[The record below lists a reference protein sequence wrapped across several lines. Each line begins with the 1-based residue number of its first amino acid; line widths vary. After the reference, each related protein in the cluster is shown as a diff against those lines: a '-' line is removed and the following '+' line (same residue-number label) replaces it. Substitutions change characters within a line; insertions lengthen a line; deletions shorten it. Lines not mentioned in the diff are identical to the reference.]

1 MDSVK
6 DMMVTLGLVKAEEV
20 SSILTSR
27 QALGILGT
35 GIFLYTI
42 FPGSRIT
49 KITIFFDTAKEKSKQ
64 IVTEQEKN
72 ESIAECKG
80 TLKRAN
86 ATWDTRAEVSGWKD
100 IEGQEKFEGIV
111 DTIGKVMKLPDDQ
124 VTLIKMCA
132 DTSSGFRKTYEFG
145 CSMNDETGGN
155 IRLHT
160 GSCNVTK
167 STEEGKE
174 RFNLDIALA
183 YMELSNIRMLPQA
196 AQDTILQYGK
206 QANGAENKLDLL
218 PTAGWKAFIEYESHK
233 QLLNE
238 MKD

>member
-1 MDSVK
+1 MRASVN
-6 DMMVTLGLVKAEEV
+6 VKGF
-20 SSILTSR
+20 SR
-27 QALGILGT
+27 EQIRPGI
-35 GIFLYTI
+35 
-42 FPGSRIT
+42 PG
-49 KITIFFDTAKEKSKQ
+49 
-64 IVTEQEKN
+64 
-72 ESIAECKG
+72 
-80 TLKRAN
+80 
-86 ATWDTRAEVSGWKD
+86 AEVSGWKD
-100 IEGQEKFEGIV
+100 IEGQEKFIEIV
-111 DTIGKVMKLPDDQ
+111 KAIGKVMKLPEDQ
-124 VTLIKMCA
+124 VTLIKKCA

-160 GSCNVTK
+160 GSYNVTK

-206 QANGAENKLDLL
+206 QANGAENNLDHL

-238 MKD
+238 MKP